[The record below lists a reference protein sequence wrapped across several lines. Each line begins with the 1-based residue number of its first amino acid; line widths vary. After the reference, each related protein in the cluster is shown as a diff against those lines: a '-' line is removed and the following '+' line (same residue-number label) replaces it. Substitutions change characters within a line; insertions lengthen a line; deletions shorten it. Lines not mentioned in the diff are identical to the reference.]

1 MHFGSNIWFLPLF
14 ILQIFGSILCF
25 SCEVWFS
32 SYNFIELNYTK
43 IRITAHLK
51 SWKKNK
57 LISCW
62 ASPILLDVKILDDN
76 TNNVVLASKVYDST
90 MLSPLCIKLVLRNVH
105 KLCDFPKF
113 GVKFFE
119 NSKICSKLVYLD
131 RVYTKIYQFL
141 YKILYSIFL
150 STVWVFWQSTITIVS
165 FRNWGQHYINRIQQG
180 AKNTHKNTA
189 W

>member
-1 MHFGSNIWFLPLF
+1 MKTRMVTVSYAEETWDTHGMIEKDIELAFLYIYYVYNYKLYHMHFGSNIWFLPLF

-105 KLCDFPKF
+105 KLC
-113 GVKFFE
+113 V
-119 NSKICSKLVYLD
+119 
-131 RVYTKIYQFL
+131 
-141 YKILYSIFL
+141 IFQNL
-150 STVWVFWQSTITIVS
+150 E
-165 FRNWGQHYINRIQQG
+165 
-180 AKNTHKNTA
+180 
-189 W
+189 